1 MAGDSVDLDVVQNA
15 AGEGGANVF
24 LVGPAVWTAARAV
37 SKKWWRSF
45 SYDYVLSIIHARQE
59 EVFVCLL
66 LSHQFGGSYS
76 VNALLRPR

>member
-1 MAGDSVDLDVVQNA
+1 V
-15 AGEGGANVF
+15 
-24 LVGPAVWTAARAV
+24 RAI